1 VLCALNIAKKLLNE
15 MRVSDW
21 IWLIGLAFLISVC
34 GVVGVSYVEGEG
46 YPTFTIFM
54 TCVYTAVFTC
64 VAALLLFILD
74 FMLHVI
80 AWFAAGGTEHDL
92 EDATPLSLRQRPR
105 VRKAHALVDVR
116 AVRSKCASGVSRTH
130 RAWREESIFASV
142 TPNWRVLSVLIF
154 ACIMAIF
161 WLPWYIANF
170 PGGTYWDT
178 YYQIFQVYPEN
189 HPIAIIPWGDIYDQ
203 TLTDAWLVDHHPI
216 LTTMIYG
223 AFGWISDQLTGNWMA
238 GVALFCALQGI
249 VHCLVFSGAVAW
261 IKERGCPPAVCF
273 VIYIFLCIMPFIST
287 WAMCMV
293 KDSLFG
299 VLFVPYILILVDSIL
314 TRGQSLMKPRK
325 IVGFTILAL
334 FLCLTKKQ
342 GIYVVVPTALVAAWL
357 LRPKK
362 INQYLA
368 EGAANAISLR
378 ACSAWIHGE
387 GARAL
392 ARRNHGEGA
401 KSAGSTSAAHRLL
414 GDFGCASPAQM
425 RARAKVRAAYT
436 FRKKTEVTR
445 PCVAYLCQAVACLIV
460 MCLVMPYV
468 VFPLLNV
475 VPGGK
480 QEALGTLF
488 QQTARY
494 VYDYPDEVEFE
505 EREAIDAVLDYSALE
520 SAYSWDFQDS
530 VKYRYNLDATAQDLE
545 QYAAT
550 YFEMGLKHP
559 ESYFGSVACL
569 AGFYFAPTA
578 YANIRMVTVDT
589 KMGDD
594 QRYMLWNPTELEW
607 LRLGLDDLYYR
618 MATNPGTDLPVLI
631 VLYVF
636 WLPAALLYTAK
647 RHRLQ
652 AGVMFVPFVILLAF
666 CVVAPVYD
674 ARYCVPIF
682 DAVPFL
688 AAAVIIMLKD
698 KVAHS
703 LR

>member
-15 MRVSDW
+15 MRASDW
-21 IWLIGLAFLISVC
+21 IWLVGIAFVVSAC

-54 TCVYTAVFTC
+54 TCIYIVLFIG
-64 VAALLLFILD
+64 VAAFLLFVLD
-74 FMLHVI
+74 LLGCAI
-80 AWFAAGGTEHDL
+80 AQLAVVSQKKRNLFY
-92 EDATPLSLRQRPR
+92 
-105 VRKAHALVDVR
+105 DV
-116 AVRSKCASGVSRTH
+116 V
-130 RAWREESIFASV
+130 
-142 TPNWRVLSVLIF
+142 PNWRARSILLF
-154 ACIMAIF
+154 AGIMVIF

-216 LTTMIYG
+216 LTTLIYG
-223 AFGWISDQLTGNWMA
+223 AFGWVSDQLTGNWMA

-249 VHCLVFSGAVAW
+249 AYCIVFSGAVAW
-261 IKERGCPPAVCF
+261 IKERGCPPALCF
-273 VIYIFLCIMPFIST
+273 AIYIFLCIMPFIST
-287 WAMCMV
+287 WSMCMV

-299 VLFVPYILILVDSIL
+299 VLFVPYILILIDSVL
-314 TRGQSLMKPRK
+314 TRGRSLMKPRK
-325 IVGFTILAL
+325 IVGFAVLAL

-342 GIYVVVPTALVAAWL
+342 GIYVVVPTALVGAWL

-362 INQYLA
+362 VRQYLA
-368 EGAANAISLR
+368 EGIASGTSWASEASKTYSPTQLR
-378 ACSAWIHGE
+378 ARTK
-387 GARAL
+387 ARAAL
-392 ARRNHGEGA
+392 
-401 KSAGSTSAAHRLL
+401 
-414 GDFGCASPAQM
+414 
-425 RARAKVRAAYT
+425 T
-436 FRKKTEVTR
+436 FRKNKETLR
-445 PCVAYLCQAVACLIV
+445 PCVAYLSQAVACIVV

-480 QEALGTLF
+480 QEVLGTLF

-494 VYDYPDEVEFE
+494 VYDYPDEVEFD
-505 EREAIDAVLDYSALE
+505 EREVIDEVIDFAALE
-520 SAYSWDFQDS
+520 SAYDWDFEDA
-530 VKYRYNLDATAQDLE
+530 VKYRYNLDATTQELE
-545 QYAAT
+545 QYAST

-559 ESYFGSVACL
+559 DSYFGAVACL

-594 QRYMLWNPTELEW
+594 QRYMLWNPSELEW
-607 LRLGLDDLYYR
+607 LRLGLDDIYYQV
-618 MATNPGTDLPVLI
+618 ATCPGVNLPLLI

-647 RHRLQ
+647 RHRLR
-652 AGVMFVPFVILLAF
+652 AGLLFVPFAALLAF

-688 AAAVIIMLKD
+688 IAAVIIMLKD
-698 KVAHS
+698 KAARRAGRMRAVGDSRISGRARQVRPS
-703 LR
+703 RARLARF